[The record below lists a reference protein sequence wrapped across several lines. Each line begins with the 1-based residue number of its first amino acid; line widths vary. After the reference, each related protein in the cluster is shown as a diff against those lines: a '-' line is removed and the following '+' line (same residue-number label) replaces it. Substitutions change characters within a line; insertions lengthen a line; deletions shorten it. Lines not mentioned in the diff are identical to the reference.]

1 MQLHYCPALNASSI
15 PSQGALFL
23 PLSLHPY
30 LPSLPSIFLRPSSL
44 TTPLP
49 PLPPSLYLCLRPFS
63 TLIWVGWYQNVSI
76 LNLIEAKDDGGGGD
90 NWSYKTRKALVK

>member
-1 MQLHYCPALNASSI
+1 MQLHYCPALNVGST

-23 PLSLHPY
+23 PLSLPPY
-30 LPSLPSIFLRPSSL
+30 LPSLPLILLRPYFL

-49 PLPPSLYLCLRPFS
+49 PLPSLPYLCLRPFS

-76 LNLIEAKDDGGGGD
+76 LDLIEAKDDGGGGD
-90 NWSYKTRKALVK
+90 N